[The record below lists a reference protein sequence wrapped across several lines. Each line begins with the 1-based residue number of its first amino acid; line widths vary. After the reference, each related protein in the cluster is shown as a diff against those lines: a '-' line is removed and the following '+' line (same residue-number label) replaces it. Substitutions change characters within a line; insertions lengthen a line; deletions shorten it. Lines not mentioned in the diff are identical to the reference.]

1 MRLNEVDK
9 PITQAEIDQ
18 LEVFADRLFAKVG
31 IDVEFTRHFLDR
43 VNDER
48 NVRQITMSELTR
60 LFKQEFKRWGK
71 KIAQLGPDA
80 EAVMK
85 DLATDV
91 NMPFALRWDEK
102 NKELDLIAKTV
113 MRKQNFRTSNPE
125 FAVEAATAQSGVFG
139 TGLDPAQFQQKYG
152 VSPKTATQS
161 IGKVVRLHPNFNSP
175 RFQNALT
182 QYMLDNPKSMQ
193 AANDNAKVRLPKG
206 SNWLKWGATRAL
218 GVIGMI
224 LTPSELGDGSVGND
238 RQTLDS
244 FINHLIK
251 TDPQL
256 YVDFIDAEIKATDP
270 RDLESYDP
278 RSNPQYQDALN
289 RIAGG
294 YTPPVMNPPQELDS
308 ITSVPSKDDSKQGN
322 KIGSLPVPTTTVTR
336 PEVDTDSGSQEVPQ
350 PLPFTVSPQIDTPA
364 NTDKPADKPAPITKP
379 KPANKPADLPEPG
392 TAPTKPKVKPKVK
405 PPEVTPGVKPLSQP
419 DTTTPPTKPTP
430 ITKTDP
436 IKLPGTLSNPDV
448 GTAPDIS
455 TVPVT
460 KVKVKPKKIDT
471 KNKKR
476 RKRDWDSSQDDLPYD
491 DPLQRWQ
498 RKYGMF
504 ENTKLGA
511 YLFESGSM
519 EGVGLIHRDE
529 IKPTLAALEKDLKL
543 SLSDF
548 TLGSVGKKDFSG
560 DIDVAINLKP
570 EELPAF
576 MEKLKKSPL
585 ILNVNKPIETIITK
599 LKIVN
604 YDDTKQPENDNR
616 PRTGYVQLDFMPG
629 DPGWL
634 KTYYHS
640 PSDKESKY
648 KGVFRNILIAE
659 ICAYY
664 NRQESDQKLEDGRAM
679 ETIRYKWSPTDGLV
693 KVRRTPVMNKKGTAY
708 TKKNQDEIIEGPWKQ
723 AAEIA
728 QELNLGDVAN
738 LNSFESLLAA
748 IEKNYTAEVV
758 ARIKNGF
765 KNNYQVKDIGIPQEL
780 Q

>member
-139 TGLDPAQFQQKYG
+139 TGLDAQQFQQRYG

-256 YVDFIDAEIKATDP
+256 YVDFIDAEIEATDP

-278 RSNPQYQDALN
+278 RNNPQYQDALN

-308 ITSVPSKDDSKQGN
+308 ITSVPSKDDGKQGN

-350 PLPFTVSPQIDTPA
+350 PLPFTTSPQIDTPA

-405 PPEVTPGVKPLSQP
+405 PPEVTPGVKPLSKP

-604 YDDTKQPENDNR
+604 YDDTKQPENDDR

-648 KGVFRNILIAE
+648 KGVFRNILMAE

>member
-71 KIAQLGPDA
+71 KIAQLGPNA

-125 FAVEAATAQSGVFG
+125 FAVEAAAAQSGVFG
-139 TGLDPAQFQQKYG
+139 TGLDPAQFQNKYG
-152 VSPKTATQS
+152 VSPKAATQS
-161 IGKVVRLHPNFNSP
+161 IGKVVRLHPNFNNPS
-175 RFQNALT
+175 FKNALT

-193 AANDNAKVRLPKG
+193 AANDNTKVKLPKG

-218 GVIGMI
+218 GVIGMV
-224 LTPSELGDGSVGND
+224 LTPSELGDGTIGTD
-238 RQTLDS
+238 RETLQD
-244 FINHLIK
+244 FIGHLIK

-256 YVDFIDAEIKATDP
+256 YVDFIDAEIEATDP
-270 RDLESYDP
+270 KDLESYDP
-278 RSNPQYQDALN
+278 RNNPLYQDAQN

-308 ITSVPSKDDSKQGN
+308 IPSVSGKDDSTPGN
-322 KIGSLPVPTTTVTR
+322 KIGALPVPASTVTK

-350 PLPFTVSPQIDTPA
+350 PVPFTVSPEIDAPK
-364 NTDKPADKPAPITKP
+364 TDKPADKPAPITKP
-379 KPANKPADLPEPG
+379 KPADKPADLPEPV
-392 TAPTKPKVKPKVK
+392 TTPEKPKVEPSVK
-405 PPEVTPGVKPLSQP
+405 PPQVTPGIKPLSKP
-419 DTTTPPTKPTP
+419 DTFTPPTAPKPV
-430 ITKTDP
+430 TKTDP

-448 GTAPDIS
+448 GKAPDIS

-460 KVKVKPKKIDT
+460 KVKVKPQKDN
-471 KNKKR
+471 NKKR
-476 RKRDWDSSQDDLPYD
+476 RKRDWDGSKDDLPYD

-498 RKYGMF
+498 HKYGMF
-504 ENTKLGA
+504 ENTKLGS

-560 DIDVAINLKP
+560 DIDVAINIKP
-570 EELPAF
+570 EEIPAF
-576 MEKLKKSPL
+576 IEKLKKSPL
-585 ILNVNKPIETIITK
+585 ILNVNQPIETIITK

-604 YDDTKQPENDNR
+604 YDDTKQPEDDDR

-648 KGVFRNILIAE
+648 KGVFRNILMAE

-664 NRQESDQKLEDGRAM
+664 DRQESDQKLEDGRAM

-728 QELNLGDVAN
+728 QELNLGNVAN
-738 LNSFESLLAA
+738 LNSFETLLAA